1 MQKCTDLKLEKQI
14 ENLPL
19 RHHTHLL
26 KLTAMFIIILG
37 IIVLIIGYTMA
48 RVNYQA
54 RKYTGLIKGAGIGL
68 VIVGVL
74 LTSLIQIEP
83 GEVGVQK
90 LFGKVSDRIL
100 ESGLNV
106 KNPLVIIVPFDVRT
120 QNYTMSGVETEGEI
134 SGDDAIRVLSADG
147 LEVIIDLTVLYKV
160 IPGEAPRILREI
172 GTDYKNVI
180 VRPICRTKIRDNA
193 VYYEA
198 VALYSS
204 KRDEFQARIFKSIE
218 SDFKDRGLL
227 LEQLLVRNINLP
239 ASVKTTIESKINAEQ
254 EAQKMTFVLQKE
266 KQEAERKRV
275 EAQGIA
281 DYQKII
287 SLSLTDKQL
296 QYEMIKAITNS
307 PNAKLIIMGDG
318 KNTPIILNGN

>member
-1 MQKCTDLKLEKQI
+1 MF
-14 ENLPL
+14 
-19 RHHTHLL
+19 LL
-26 KLTAMFIIILG
+26 IVGILVIAVG
-37 IIVLIIGYTMA
+37 FAVA
-48 RVNYQA
+48 RANSPVRTYA
-54 RKYTGLIKGAGIGL
+54 KLIKGIGFGL
-68 VIVGVL
+68 AVIGAF
-74 LTSLIQIEP
+74 TASLIQIEP

-90 LFGKVSDRIL
+90 LFGKVSDNVL
-100 ESGLNV
+100 ESGLNF
-106 KNPLVIIVPFDVRT
+106 KNPLVEVVPFDIKT
-120 QNYTMSGVETEGEI
+120 QNYTMSGVATEGEI
-134 SGDDAIRVLSADG
+134 VGDDAIRVLSADG

-160 IPGEAPRILREI
+160 VPNVAPNILKEI
-172 GTDYKNVI
+172 GTDYRNVI

-193 VYYEA
+193 VYYDA

-218 SDFKDRGLL
+218 SDFQSRGLL
-227 LEQLLVRNINLP
+227 LEQLLVRNITLP
-239 ASVKTTIESKINAEQ
+239 ESVKTTIESKINAEQ

-296 QYEMIKAITNS
+296 QYEMIKAISTS